1 MYPFYRYI
9 RQGLV
14 FALFFVAIGAWSQSS
29 IPDPQWIKTYPD
41 LHYISYTSNKNQL
54 AITADGAI
62 LHNGIKF
69 TLLGDTLLRVGT
81 PTGTTTDGGIISFY
95 FEINYLPPLDSRR
108 FYSRYGYQKV
118 SSTGQLVFKHD
129 LYSGYGPG
137 SATSMDFSEI
147 KKILGT
153 PDNGFLI
160 LNETGRLT
168 AYDANGNERWSKT
181 MTSPASSVPTNP
193 VTSAND
199 IQVRTETVMNT
210 AGGGYLVGG
219 YVPGV
224 VGDPFNSDNPSLGW
238 VAKLNEQ
245 GEQQWVKL
253 LNTLQASSFNLV
265 RSVYAITDLCPAANG
280 SGYVLVGSGYA
291 YSSPVQAPPR
301 TILLEINA
309 DGSLNRGRAFDKV
322 DPTPAFV
329 TRYVDGGDQTY
340 YVLGSTAIGVP
351 NFDYRILKIS
361 TLPGTPF
368 LDQSTLLP
376 IVAQR
381 TFSLSTTKIERLTD
395 IEVAPDGGLVF
406 SGTTGLIK
414 LVTERQSG
422 GALTLTTPT
431 YNCQTGAIVFNTRGG
446 DGSPITYTAP
456 GISRTSLLANTG
468 TVEQELRNDPKPILI
483 QATQNGQTSSLLFDF
498 GTYCQNPQTP
508 PNGGPLTLTAP
519 TYNCETGAIRFNTT
533 GGDGSS
539 IEFAAAGITGWTTDP
554 NQFVDRESRTV
565 DDVQPFTLM
574 ARQGGVVVQYV
585 WNLKAACGRARRGVA
600 ETGGGLQVR
609 VLGNPVQHQWLTIEV
624 SGVTGQALQVS
635 VLDLQGHVLHQDRV
649 EQANAVERVNV
660 PVNLA
665 QGMCILQVSTP
676 AQRRLVR
683 LVRP

>member
-1 MYPFYRYI
+1 MHPLYRYI

-14 FALFFVAIGAWSQSS
+14 SALLFVATGAWSQLP

-62 LHNGIKF
+62 LHNGIKY
-69 TLLGDTLLRVGT
+69 TLLGDTLQRMGT

-118 SSTGQLVFKHD
+118 SSAGQVVFKHD

-137 SATSMDFSEI
+137 SATSMDFSEV

-168 AYDANGNERWSKT
+168 AYDANGNERWSKNL
-181 MTSPASSVPTNP
+181 TSPASASHTNP

-199 IQVRTETVMNT
+199 IQVRTEMVMNM

-224 VGDPFNSDNPSLGW
+224 VGDPFNSDNPSAGW
-238 VAKLNEQ
+238 VARLSDQ
-245 GEQQWVKL
+245 GEIQWVKL
-253 LNTLQASSFNLV
+253 LDVLRASSFNLV

-280 SGYVLVGSGYA
+280 NGYVLVGSGYA
-291 YSSPVQAPPR
+291 FSSPVQAPPK

-309 DGSLNRGRAFDKV
+309 DGSLSRGRAFNEV

-329 TRYVDGGDQTY
+329 TRYVDGGGQTY
-340 YVLGSTAIGVP
+340 YVLGSTAIGAP
-351 NFDYRILKIS
+351 NFDYRLVKIG
-361 TLPGTPF
+361 TMPGNPF

-381 TFSLSTTKIERLTD
+381 TFSLSATKIERLTD
-395 IEVAPDGGLVF
+395 IELAPDGGLVF
-406 SGTTGLIK
+406 SGTTGVIK
-414 LVTERQSG
+414 LLSERQAG
-422 GALTLTTPT
+422 LTLTTPT
-431 YNCQTGAIVFNTRGG
+431 YDCRTGAIMFNTHGG

-456 GISRTSLLANTG
+456 GINRMSLLANTG

-483 QATQNGQTSSLLFDF
+483 QATQAGQTASLLFDF
-498 GTYCQNPQTP
+498 GAYCQNPPTP
-508 PNGGPLTLTAP
+508 PSGGPLTLTAP
-519 TYNCETGAIRFNTT
+519 VYNCETGAIRFNTS
-533 GGDGSS
+533 GGDGSP
-539 IEFAAAGITGWTTDP
+539 IAYAAAGITGWTTDP
-554 NQFVDRESRTV
+554 NQLVDRESRTA

-574 ARQGGVVVQYV
+574 ARQGGVVVSYV
-585 WNLKAACGRARRGVA
+585 WNLKVACGRARQGVDEA
-600 ETGGGLQVR
+600 GGGLQVR
-609 VLGNPVQHQWLTIEV
+609 VLGNPVSDWLNVMIQDGAGQSVEV
-624 SGVTGQALQVS
+624 RLIDLNGHLVENRSIGQAEGATYQQF
-635 VLDLQGHVLHQDRV
+635 DLRQQRAGLLLLRV
-649 EQANAVERVNV
+649 RSGTQNQTVKIVK
-660 PVNLA
+660 
-665 QGMCILQVSTP
+665 Q
-676 AQRRLVR
+676 
-683 LVRP
+683 